1 MVAYIISDWES
12 EIARNLF
19 VGGAVV
25 LIQIPACYVRSYPLY
40 SYSGTVTGFT
50 VAMLLLTSNA
60 TTAFAVNRI
69 IDTYVGVTIY
79 MVLEFLAAATFTE
92 DEIISDMRQA
102 STLAGLPH
110 LYPFFHTNRYL
121 VHPIVGFRQFRS
133 SPLTIPFHF
142 FPRCSREL
150 RRNTRI
156 STGTSISSRLLRTP
170 ARRCARASAA
180 AR

>member
-1 MVAYIISDWES
+1 MALFVRYAMHFVILSHRYPFLLLAHTFSCTVGTAVACVYAVMVAYIISDWES

-19 VGGAVV
+19 IGGAVV

-92 DEIISDMRQA
+92 DEIISDMRQV
-102 STLAGLPH
+102 SNLL
-110 LYPFFHTNRYL
+110 LYFFVCT
-121 VHPIVGFRQFRS
+121 
-133 SPLTIPFHF
+133 F
-142 FPRCSREL
+142 F
-150 RRNTRI
+150 
-156 STGTSISSRLLRTP
+156 
-170 ARRCARASAA
+170 
-180 AR
+180 